1 MILEEMFNGKFY
13 PCETVVADSPRFKQA
28 VKASAA
34 LMDTLSERLSKEDYA
49 LVEKLREQVAIA
61 QCEENGR
68 WQSLSVRK
76 TKATSNTAFR
86 RGCLSSRKPMRRCR
100 RKTKNSIFNNGCS
113 QTGNNHHNR
122 IQLHKSH
129 LPINRRMAFL
139 PLNFTSAYVWPC
151 GWAGWGWPFLS
162 YCWGF

>member
-1 MILEEMFNGKFY
+1 MILEEMFNGRFY

-49 LVEKLREQVAIA
+49 LVEELREQVAIA
-61 QCEENGR
+61 QCEENE
-68 WQSLSVRK
+68 SH
-76 TKATSNTAFR
+76 F
-86 RGCLSSRKPMRRCR
+86 